1 MVIQLRYEYIPSP
14 VTKLQTKKEQT
25 PTLVA
30 KLNNF
35 PSLPYTNTYEEITS
49 DFKKTLLP
57 RNFRNEP
64 NELGRKRRTSVVR
77 GSPPA
82 KLAPNSGLSTVMAAC
97 TELRTRLSKANIQC
111 GLMLCIRITAF
122 TCKAFQWRHR

>member
-1 MVIQLRYEYIPSP
+1 MPYFKIIVRFGLFPNDMVIQLRYEYIPSP

-49 DFKKTLLP
+49 DFKKPFFL
-57 RNFRNEP
+57 EI
-64 NELGRKRRTSVVR
+64 
-77 GSPPA
+77 
-82 KLAPNSGLSTVMAAC
+82 SGMNQMS
-97 TELRTRLSKANIQC
+97 
-111 GLMLCIRITAF
+111 
-122 TCKAFQWRHR
+122 